1 MRPAAEA
8 GPAHQGLPSCRL
20 PRASRQRA
28 WPTGADAAS
37 ATSCLPLSFLDAL
50 DAFPERHAPPCLS
63 PSLSRALT
71 PFPGSLP
78 LSPESRRRR
87 RSQPPRPQPL
97 PRSLSAYPSSARTPS
112 PSTSTHRSPDAP
124 RRCRGA
130 SSPTTAAGCRRPIH
144 PLRRLP
150 EHADLLFELT
160 VSSYASPLSSPP
172 RLRPVA
178 SIPPEPELACRR
190 PCRRRSHR

>member
-1 MRPAAEA
+1 MWPPHA
-8 GPAHQGLPSCRL
+8 GTR
-20 PRASRQRA
+20 R
-28 WPTGADAAS
+28 

-50 DAFPERHAPPCLS
+50 DASPERHAPPCLS

-144 PLRRLP
+144 PLRHLP